1 MIRLFAFQAAAVDR
15 MAGAIE
21 DWRATRLRTGR
32 VLRDNG
38 AAIPFVGSFEAIMGS
53 GKTPLLASSLA
64 RLGPALVVWT
74 TKSSAVAAQT
84 YDNLT
89 GSGKY
94 ADLLPAGTVVRRGI
108 PSRAEWRDML
118 DATAGLTIWV
128 MTTAA
133 WNSAEAERDRLH
145 LRRVQRDWAGD
156 VPPWEQL
163 GPSFHARPLWVVYD
177 ESHNQTDAQLD
188 QLVDIEPYGIL
199 TGTGTTRNAPRLAHL
214 EEILAADSDFA
225 LAHAAAQVRIATGE
239 VVAEGLLKSE
249 VRIGDAAADQGAIL
263 DGMISA
269 FRVLTSL
276 AATVSRPFA
285 PRALYVVEE
294 SNAPDNREPRP
305 VTLWRAL
312 VARGIAPEAIAV
324 FTNTR
329 GELPVGLEKVTD
341 IAQLR
346 HRHRHIIFNKALAEG
361 WDDPENYF
369 LYFDG
374 VTRSETRIN
383 QVIGRV
389 LRQPGAARF
398 EAAALNAAY
407 VLLACPTAL
416 FEGLVTRVADDL
428 RGVYGTDSRGN
439 AAVAVLRLDTATT
452 IDPVAG
458 AAGLRLPNL
467 DLVRPAFDDVLATIR
482 SSGGKPFDAADLEA
496 AGVQN
501 WRTIDLTSEDLRI
514 MAREATRLAR
524 NTSASVREHF
534 IARLRA
540 YNRFA
545 ANLVPPVAAGPL
557 SGLRYS
563 QVACH
568 GSPAA
573 VWADQAAAYVAARY
587 TERAAYAQTVNPA
600 RAWWAPSGY
609 LANGPFAYF
618 DHAAHS
624 AYPAVRPWL
633 AGSEMELAL
642 ALDAAGEQWSRNPN
656 FGEGGYSIPL
666 ATPVEGSQRFFPD
679 FAWWA
684 AGRSFVIGLDAA
696 ELMASAASARLCAIE
711 EPRVVLVAP
720 GRFDAAWTSAEP
732 TGLTALVR
740 EGSDIRRLEVADY
753 GELLARLQ
761 SLA

>member
-1 MIRLFAFQAAAVDR
+1 MIRLFGFQTAAVDK
-15 MAGAIE
+15 MIGAVE

-32 VLRDNG
+32 VLRDG
-38 AAIPFVGSFEAIMGS
+38 SDSIPFIGSFEAIMGS
-53 GKTPLLASSLA
+53 GKTPLLTSVLA
-64 RLGPALVVWT
+64 RLGPALVIWT

-84 YDNLT
+84 YDNL
-89 GSGKY
+89 SAAGKY

-108 PSRAEWRDML
+108 PARAEWRAML
-118 DATAGLTIWV
+118 DEPDGLTIWI

-133 WNSAEAERDRLH
+133 WNSAEADRDRLH
-145 LRRVQRDWAGD
+145 LRRVQRDWAGE

-163 GPSFHARPLWVVYD
+163 GPAFHARPLWVVYD
-177 ESHNQTDAQLD
+177 EAHNQTDAQLD
-188 QLVDIEPYGIL
+188 QLVEIEPYGIL
-199 TGTGTTRNAPRLAHL
+199 TGTGTTRNAPRLAHF
-214 EEILAADSDFA
+214 EELVRADADFGPV
-225 LAHAAAQVRIATGE
+225 HEAAQVHISTHE

-249 VRIGDAAADQGAIL
+249 VRIGDAAADPEAIL
-263 DGMISA
+263 DAVVNG

-276 AATVSRPFA
+276 AATQDRPFA

-312 VARGIAPEAIAV
+312 IARGIAPEAIAV

-329 GELPVGLEKVTD
+329 GELPPGLEKVTE
-341 IAQLR
+341 ISSLR

-407 VLLACPTAL
+407 VLLACPSSL
-416 FEGLVTRVADDL
+416 FAGLVTRVADDL
-428 RGVYGTDSRGN
+428 RGAYGTDARGN
-439 AAVAVLRLDTATT
+439 SAVNVLRLDQAEQM
-452 IDPVAG
+452 DLLPAAG
-458 AAGLRLPNL
+458 GLRLPNL
-467 DLVRPAFDDVLATIR
+467 DLVRPAFEDVLASIR
-482 SSGGKPFDAADLEA
+482 TSGDKLFGAEQLAA

-501 WRTIDLTSEDLRI
+501 WRAIDLTSDDLQI
-514 MAREATRLAR
+514 IERESTRLAR

-534 IARLRA
+534 AARLRA

-545 ANLVPPVAAGPL
+545 ANLVPPTARGPL
-557 SGLRYS
+557 SGPRYD
-563 QVACH
+563 QIACH
-568 GSPAA
+568 GSAA
-573 VWADQAAAYVAARY
+573 AAWADQAAAWVAARY
-587 TERAAYAQTVNPA
+587 QERAQYAPTVNPA
-600 RAWWAPSGY
+600 REWWRPSGY

-618 DHAAHS
+618 DHAVHS

-633 AGSEMELAL
+633 SGSEVELAT
-642 ALDAAGEQWSRNPN
+642 ALDRAGEPWARNPY

-666 ATPVEGSQRFFPD
+666 PALVGGSQRFFPD
-679 FAWWA
+679 FVCWP
-684 AGRSFVIGLDAA
+684 AGGPWVIGLEAL
-696 ELMASAASARLCAIE
+696 ELMTSPASARLLAIE
-711 EPRVVLVAP
+711 SPRVVLTAA
-720 GRFDAAWTSAEP
+720 GRYDTSWQPVSPA
-732 TGLTALVR
+732 GLTALVR
-740 EGSDIRRLEVADY
+740 EGAEILRLELADFD
-753 GELLARLQ
+753 ELLVGLGTL
-761 SLA
+761 S